1 LTVEQVPSVVR
12 RAVRRQLLDGIGCLL
27 AALRAGA
34 ARPALAAARE
44 LGGPPEAA
52 VPGTTDRIGAP
63 AAALATG
70 ALVHAL
76 DFDDT
81 HPGALVHATAAVLP
95 ALLATGQHTTA
106 TGARVLT
113 AAAAGYE
120 TAVRVGLAAPYRFH
134 ARGLH
139 ATQVASVFAAPVTAA
154 VLHGTPAPV
163 LTHALG
169 LAGSS
174 AGGLLEF
181 LDAGSD
187 TKTLHPGLA
196 AHAGL
201 VALRL
206 AAAGA
211 EGPATVLEG
220 RYGVYAAL
228 TGHQVAAADIVG
240 DLGEMWH
247 APAVAAKRHPC
258 CRLMHPVLD
267 AARLLHGRLAGAEVT
282 SGIVDVP
289 PGAVPVV
296 CVPRNPRV
304 TPRTAYEAKFALPYS
319 TALMLLDGRV
329 TLDSYRLPAAARPD
343 ATALA
348 ARITHREHPWSGPD
362 AEAPGR
368 IHVRTADG
376 RELTAEVAGGP
387 LPAPPTEEVLTKFHT
402 NAGGESALTRELAD
416 RVLHIDHEPSLD
428 RVLELVVDVRADS
441 EERTS

>member
-1 LTVEQVPSVVR
+1 
-12 RAVRRQLLDGIGCLL
+12 
-27 AALRAGA
+27 
-34 ARPALAAARE
+34 
-44 LGGPPEAA
+44 
-52 VPGTTDRIGAP
+52 
-63 AAALATG
+63 
-70 ALVHAL
+70 
-76 DFDDT
+76 
-81 HPGALVHATAAVLP
+81 
-95 ALLATGQHTTA
+95 
-106 TGARVLT
+106 
-113 AAAAGYE
+113 
-120 TAVRVGLAAPYRFH
+120 
-134 ARGLH
+134 
-139 ATQVASVFAAPVTAA
+139 
-154 VLHGTPAPV
+154 
-163 LTHALG
+163 
-169 LAGSS
+169 
-174 AGGLLEF
+174 
-181 LDAGSD
+181 
-187 TKTLHPGLA
+187 
-196 AHAGL
+196 
-201 VALRL
+201 
-206 AAAGA
+206 
-211 EGPATVLEG
+211 
-220 RYGVYAAL
+220 
-228 TGHQVAAADIVG
+228 
-240 DLGEMWH
+240 
-247 APAVAAKRHPC
+247 
-258 CRLMHPVLD
+258 MHPVLD